1 MERTRDEGETR
12 RTVIIALL
20 ANSLIALAK
29 LAGGLL
35 SGSSAL
41 LAEAAHS
48 IADTTNQVFLLVSI
62 ALGGRDP
69 NPGQPFGHGRER
81 FLWSFV
87 AAVGMFLAGAV
98 FAIGVWRLRA
108 AVRGVGDRRVRH
120 RLDRPRRQR
129 HRRGHLVDTGG
140 KADA

>member
-1 MERTRDEGETR
+1 MSRTRDEGETR

-69 NPGQPFGHGRER
+69 DPGQPFGHGRER

-98 FAIGVWRLRA
+98 FAIGYGTYELLSGA
-108 AVRGVGDRRVRH
+108 SETGGVGGARVGP
-120 RLDRPRRQR
+120 LG
-129 HRRGHLVDTGG
+129 RGG
-140 KADA
+140 A